1 MKRDEF
7 EKLVIDAI
15 DNLPEQFR
23 SKIKN
28 LAVVIEDKPTER
40 THRSLGLPPHPTT
53 PPRGEEEGEGFNP
66 SRHDIILGLYEGVP
80 LSERTHMYGMVMPDK
95 ITIFKKSIE
104 QICRTDDQIKQA
116 VIHTVQHEVA
126 HHFGISDE
134 QLREMG
140 VY

>member
-40 THRSLGLPPHPTT
+40 THRSLGGQ
-53 PPRGEEEGEGFNP
+53 RD
-66 SRHDIILGLYEGVP
+66 HDLILGLYEGVP
-80 LSERTHMYGMVMPDK
+80 LLERTHMYGMVMPDK
-95 ITIFKKSIE
+95 ITIYKKNIE
-104 QICRTDDQIKQA
+104 LVCRTDDEIKQS

>member
-15 DNLPEQFR
+15 DNLPEQFK

-28 LAVVIEDKPTER
+28 LAVVIEDKPSARENR
-40 THRSLGLPPHPTT
+40 ALGLPPHPTS
-53 PPRGEEEGEGFNP
+53 PQRGEEKDEGGQI
-66 SRHDIILGLYEGVP
+66 RDDLILGLYEGVP
-80 LSERTHMYGMVMPDK
+80 LLERTHMYGMVMPDK

-104 QICRTDDQIKQA
+104 QVCRTDDEIKQ
-116 VIHTVQHEVA
+116 VIIETVQHEVA

-134 QLREMG
+134 ELRKG
-140 VY
+140 GIY

>member
-1 MKRDEF
+1 M
-7 EKLVIDAI
+7 VIDAI

-40 THRSLGLPPHPTT
+40 TRRALGGPLGHPVGG
-53 PPRGEEEGEGFNP
+53 PRDN
-66 SRHDIILGLYEGVP
+66 DIILGLYEGVP
-80 LSERTHMYGMVMPDK
+80 LLERTHMYGMIMPDK
-95 ITIFKKSIE
+95 ITIYKKNIE
-104 QICRTDDQIKQA
+104 QVCRSDEEIKQA

-134 QLREMG
+134 ELRKGG

>member
-1 MKRDEF
+1 M
-7 EKLVIDAI
+7 VIDAI

-28 LAVVIEDKPTER
+28 LAVVIEDKPTEK
-40 THRSLGLPPHPTT
+40 THRSLGKQ
-53 PPRGEEEGEGFNP
+53 RDN
-66 SRHDIILGLYEGVP
+66 DIILGLYEGVP
-80 LSERTHMYGMVMPDK
+80 LLERTHMYGMVMPDK
-95 ITIFKKSIE
+95 ITIYKKNIE
-104 QICRTDDQIKQA
+104 RVCSNDDQIKQA

-134 QLREMG
+134 ELRKGG

>member
-1 MKRDEF
+1 M
-7 EKLVIDAI
+7 VIDAI

-40 THRSLGLPPHPTT
+40 THRSLGG
-53 PPRGEEEGEGFNP
+53 PRD
-66 SRHDIILGLYEGVP
+66 HDLILGLYEGVP

-104 QICRTDDQIKQA
+104 QVCRSDDEIKQA

-134 QLREMG
+134 ELRKGG

>member
-28 LAVVIEDKPTER
+28 LAVVIEDKPTEK
-40 THRSLGLPPHPTT
+40 THRSLGGPKD
-53 PPRGEEEGEGFNP
+53 R
-66 SRHDIILGLYEGVP
+66 DIILGLYEGVP
-80 LSERTHMYGMVMPDK
+80 LLERTHMYGMVMPDK
-95 ITIFKKSIE
+95 ITIYKKNIE
-104 QICRTDDQIKQA
+104 RVCRTDAEIKQA
-116 VIHTVQHEVA
+116 VIHTVRHEVA

-134 QLREMG
+134 ELREG
-140 VY
+140 GIY

>member
-1 MKRDEF
+1 MNRDEF
-7 EKLVIDAI
+7 EKLVIDSI

-40 THRSLGLPPHPTT
+40 THRSLGGH
-53 PPRGEEEGEGFNP
+53 RD
-66 SRHDIILGLYEGVP
+66 HDLILGLYEGVP
-80 LSERTHMYGMVMPDK
+80 LLERTHMYGMVMPDK

-104 QICRTDDQIKQA
+104 QVCSNDDQIKQA

-134 QLREMG
+134 ELRKGG

>member
-1 MKRDEF
+1 M
-7 EKLVIDAI
+7 VIDAI

-28 LAVVIEDKPTER
+28 LAVVIEDKPSER
-40 THRSLGLPPHPTT
+40 THRILGLPPHPTS
-53 PPRGEEEGEGFNP
+53 PQRGEEKGEGFNP
-66 SRHDIILGLYEGVP
+66 HRHDIILGLYEGVP

-95 ITIFKKSIE
+95 ITIYKKNIE
-104 QICRTDDQIKQA
+104 QVCSNDDQIKQA

-134 QLREMG
+134 ELRKGG

>member
-40 THRSLGLPPHPTT
+40 THRALGGQ
-53 PPRGEEEGEGFNP
+53 RD
-66 SRHDIILGLYEGVP
+66 HDLILGLYEGVP
-80 LSERTHMYGMVMPDK
+80 LLERNHMYGMVMPDK

-104 QICRTDDQIKQA
+104 QVCSNDDQIKQA

-134 QLREMG
+134 ELRKGG

>member
-40 THRSLGLPPHPTT
+40 THRSLGGH
-53 PPRGEEEGEGFNP
+53 RD
-66 SRHDIILGLYEGVP
+66 RDIILGLYEGVP
-80 LSERTHMYGMVMPDK
+80 LLERTHMYGMVMPDK

-104 QICRTDDQIKQA
+104 QVCRSDEEIKQA

-134 QLREMG
+134 ELRKGG